1 MKALFVLAITAGSAC
16 AQSSFFAVDVK
27 PFEAKYSFGNAESAN
42 VERNVLGDTVNWA
55 VTAFD
60 SGGGGFLHAPQ
71 IHTVGG
77 SDFSAGSG
85 PVGAVTI
92 SSSVSTVANVRTI
105 SMSILTDGNTP
116 IMQPGLSFSGVDA
129 LNTIFFEIPDLNGG
143 PDLFDDVDKI
153 GAATGSFELLTTGG
167 AVLFGA
173 AAGIVDSG
181 TSFSVGNGVG
191 TGAGTDLFTNVI
203 TGGRWEISYAV
214 PTPASAALLGLG
226 GLVAVRRRR

>member
-1 MKALFVLAITAGSAC
+1 MKALFALAITAGSAC
-16 AQSSFFAVDVK
+16 AQSSFVAVDVK
-27 PFEAKYSFGNAESAN
+27 PFEVEYSFGNTN

-77 SDFSAGSG
+77 SDFSAGDG
-85 PVGAVTI
+85 TVGGVTI
-92 SSSVSTVANVRTI
+92 SSSVSTVLNVRTVSI
-105 SMSILTDGNTP
+105 SILTDGDTP
-116 IMQPGLSFSGVDA
+116 IMLPGLSFSGVDP

-143 PDLFDDVDKI
+143 TDLFDDADKI
-153 GAATGSFELLTTGG
+153 SAATGSFALLGAGG
-167 AVLFGA
+167 STLFAA
-173 AAGIVDSG
+173 AAGVVDTG

-191 TGAGTDLFTNVI
+191 VGAGGDLFANVI
-203 TGGRWEISYAV
+203 TGGVWEISYTV